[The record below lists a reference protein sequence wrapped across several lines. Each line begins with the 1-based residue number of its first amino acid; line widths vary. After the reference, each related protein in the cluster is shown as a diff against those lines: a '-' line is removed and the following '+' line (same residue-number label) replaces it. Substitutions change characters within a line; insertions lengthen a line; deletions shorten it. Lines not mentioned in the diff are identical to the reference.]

1 VERTAPR
8 IFAARYG
15 LACCGVA
22 ETVRVL
28 APDQSLDLA
37 RLRAGYRARTF
48 RPSEVVESVLER
60 IARRGNDKVWIH
72 KVPHAAL
79 IEHARRLEGDSP
91 DRLPLYGVPFAI
103 KDNIDLAG
111 HPTTAACPEFA
122 YTPRASAPAVQRLVD
137 AGAIPIGKTNL
148 DQFATGL
155 VGTRSPYGACRNPF
169 DPEYLAGGSSSGS
182 AVAVSVGLVSF
193 ALGTDTAGSGR
204 VPAAFNNIVGLKPT
218 RGLLSTRGVV
228 PACRSLDVVSI
239 FTLTVAD
246 ALDVLA
252 VAQGFDA
259 ADPFSREAT
268 VRSAPDLEQ
277 FNYGVP
283 AARDLEF
290 FGDKEAARL
299 FAAFL
304 KRLEELG
311 GTEVEIDFRPF
322 LETAR
327 LLYEGPWLAE
337 RYWAVRE
344 LVERHPE
351 ALHPVTREVIAR
363 GAKVTA
369 VDAFDAYYR
378 LKALQRATA
387 AVWKEIDFL
396 ALPTAGTIYRIA
408 EVEADPIRLNSNLG
422 HYTNFVNLLDLSGL
436 AVPAGFRA
444 DGLPFGATLLA
455 RACEEDALGA
465 LGMRIQHT
473 LALPLGATG
482 IAPPETQ
489 SRAAGSARAGM
500 VRLAVCGAHMAGLP
514 LNRELVERGARFLRE
529 ARTAPRYRFFALES
543 FSPPRP
549 GLVRAEP
556 GNAVPLE
563 VWEVPAAELGAFVDG
578 IPAPL
583 AIGTLEL
590 EDGEPVHGFLCEHY
604 ATADARDI
612 SELGGWRAYLAARG

>member
-1 VERTAPR
+1 M
-8 IFAARYG
+8 
-15 LACCGVA
+15 
-22 ETVRVL
+22 L
-28 APDQSLDLA
+28 APDHGLDLV
-37 RLRAGYRARTF
+37 RLRAGYRARAF
-48 RPSEVVESVLER
+48 RPVDVVEGVLDR
-60 IARRGNDKVWIH
+60 IARRGDDKVWIH
-72 KVPHAAL
+72 RVPPAAVL
-79 IEHARRLEGDSP
+79 DQARRLEGVSS

-111 HPTTAACPEFA
+111 HPTTAACAEFA
-122 YTPRASAPAVQRLVD
+122 YTPAASATVVQRLVD

-155 VGTRSPYGACRNPF
+155 VGTRTPYGACRNPF

-182 AVAVSVGLVSF
+182 AVAVATGLVTF

-218 RGLLSTRGVV
+218 RGLLSNMGVV
-228 PACRSLDVVSI
+228 PACRSLDCVSI

-246 ALDVLA
+246 ALEVLS
-252 VAQGFDA
+252 VAQGFDP
-259 ADPFSREAT
+259 ADPFSR
-268 VRSAPDLEQ
+268 APAARAVPDIER
-277 FNYGVP
+277 FNFGVP
-283 AARDLEF
+283 AARDLAF

-311 GTEVEIDFRPF
+311 GTQVEIDLRPF

-327 LLYEGPWLAE
+327 LLYEGPWVAE
-337 RYWAVRE
+337 RYLAARE
-344 LVERHPE
+344 LIERHPE
-351 ALHPVTREVIAR
+351 ALHPITREVIGR
-363 GAKVTA
+363 GAKPTA
-369 VDAFDAYYR
+369 VDAFAAYYK
-378 LKALQRATA
+378 LKALRRTTA

-408 EVEADPIRLNSNLG
+408 EVDADPIRLNSNLG

-455 RACEEDALGA
+455 PAFQEDALGA
-465 LGMRIQHT
+465 LGIRIQH
-473 LALPLGATG
+473 AAGLPLGATDVAMPE
-482 IAPPETQ
+482 IDLRAPVP
-489 SRAAGSARAGM
+489 SRAGT
-500 VRLAVCGAHMAGLP
+500 VRLAVCGAHMAGLS
-514 LNRELVERGARFLRE
+514 LNRELVERGARFVRE
-529 ARTAPRYRFFALES
+529 TRTVPRYRFFALEG

-556 GNAVPLE
+556 GHPIPVE
-563 VWEVPAAELGAFVDG
+563 VWEVPAAEFGSFVDG

-583 AIGTLEL
+583 GIGTLEL
-590 EDGEPVHGFLCEHY
+590 EDGEAVRGFLCEHY
-604 ATADARDI
+604 ATAGAREI
-612 SELGGWRAYLAARG
+612 STVGGWRAYLATRA

>member
-1 VERTAPR
+1 M
-8 IFAARYG
+8 
-15 LACCGVA
+15 
-22 ETVRVL
+22 L

-37 RLRAGYRARTF
+37 RLRAAYHARTL
-48 RPSEVVESVLER
+48 RPLEVVEGVLER

-79 IEHARRLEGDSP
+79 TEQARRLEDQSP

-122 YTPRASAPAVQRLVD
+122 YTPRASATVVQRLVD
-137 AGAIPIGKTNL
+137 AGALPIGKTNL

-155 VGTRSPYGACRNPF
+155 VGTRTPYGACRNVF
-169 DPEYLAGGSSSGS
+169 DPEYIVGGSSSGS
-182 AVAVSVGLVSF
+182 AVAVSAGLVSF

-246 ALDVLA
+246 GLDVLA
-252 VAQGFDA
+252 VAQGFDG

-268 VRSAPDLEQ
+268 ARAVPNLEQ

-304 KRLEELG
+304 KKLEELG
-311 GTEVEIDFRPF
+311 GTEVEVDFRPF

-327 LLYEGPWLAE
+327 LLYEGPWVAE

-344 LVERHPE
+344 LIERHPE

-363 GAKVTA
+363 GAKASA
-369 VDAFDAYYR
+369 VEAFDAYYR
-378 LKALQRATA
+378 LKALRRVTA
-387 AVWKEIDFL
+387 AAWKEIDFL
-396 ALPTAGTIYRIA
+396 ALPTAGTIYRIT

-422 HYTNFVNLLDLSGL
+422 HYTNFVNLLDLAGI

-455 RACEEDALGA
+455 PAFQEGALGA
-465 LGMRIQHT
+465 LGMRIQQAF
-473 LALPLGATG
+473 ALPLGATG
-482 IAPPETQ
+482 IAPPDTEFREVAP
-489 SRAAGSARAGM
+489 SRAGT

-514 LNRELVERGARFLRE
+514 LNRELVERGARLLRE

-556 GNAVPLE
+556 GNAIAVE
-563 VWEVPAAELGAFVDG
+563 VWEVPAEELGSFVDG

-583 AIGTLEL
+583 GIGTLEL
-590 EDGEPVHGFLCEHY
+590 EDGEEVHGFLCEQY
-604 ATADARDI
+604 ATAGAREI
-612 SELGGWRAYLAARG
+612 SELGGWRAYLATRR